1 MFQYFHSLTFLTL
14 QEKRLNTMKEV
25 VAITT
30 NIVVVWHKG
39 SQAHLGHELQPYSVA
54 HGSNPFVLSW
64 ALGLLRPWARD
75 PCHCTWPKACWACDL
90 KLYTSWFIARNLPG
104 QHILAGNVIAR
115 GYYVLATRYCPGEYR
130 CRTSF
135 LRWESVPKPLLPLL
149 TRHPLKGN
157 GIGPPCPL
165 IT

>member
-1 MFQYFHSLTFLTL
+1 
-14 QEKRLNTMKEV
+14 MKEV

-75 PCHCTWPKACWACDL
+75 PCHCT
-90 KLYTSWFIARNLPG
+90 
-104 QHILAGNVIAR
+104 
-115 GYYVLATRYCPGEYR
+115 
-130 CRTSF
+130 
-135 LRWESVPKPLLPLL
+135 
-149 TRHPLKGN
+149 
-157 GIGPPCPL
+157 
-165 IT
+165 